1 EDLAAYFG
9 TNKTSILRR
18 RDAMIETLANYIGY
32 V

>member
-1 EDLAAYFG
+1 YFG

-18 RDAMIETLANYIGY
+18 RNAMIEKLADYIGY